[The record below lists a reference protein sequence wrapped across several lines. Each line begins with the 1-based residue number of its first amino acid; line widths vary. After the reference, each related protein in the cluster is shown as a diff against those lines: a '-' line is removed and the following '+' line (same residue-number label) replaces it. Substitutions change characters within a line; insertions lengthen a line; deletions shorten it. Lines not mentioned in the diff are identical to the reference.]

1 MGAGFRMSS
10 KKVKKIGE
18 TTFHL
23 TGQILVAMPQMQ
35 DPRFKKS
42 VIFMCG
48 HDNHG
53 AMGIVVNKLIESV
66 TFEDLLRQLNLKNI
80 DKTLDIPVHYGGPV
94 EIGRGFVLHS
104 TDYMAEAS
112 VEVTN
117 DIALSASTTVLDD
130 VILGKGPDHILLALG
145 YAGWSSGQI
154 EEEIMQNGW
163 LTLPADCSILF
174 DTKPDTLWQRTLEKF
189 GVDPDHLFA
198 HTGHA

>member
-1 MGAGFRMSS
+1 MSS

-18 TTFHL
+18 TDFHL

-48 HDNHG
+48 HDDHG

-66 TFEDLLRQLNLKNI
+66 TFEDLLQQLNLENI
-80 DKTLDIPVHYGGPV
+80 DKSLDIQVHYGGPV

-130 VILGKGPDHILLALG
+130 VILGNGPDHILLALG
-145 YAGWSSGQI
+145 YAGWSSGQL
-154 EEEIMQNGW
+154 EEEIMKNGW
-163 LTLPADCSILF
+163 LTLPADGSILF
-174 DTKPDTLWQRTLEKF
+174 DTKPDTLWQRTLQKF